1 MIMSLSQPA
10 IQANINKLEAEA
22 RDHESKA
29 KEYKSLAKMAGSRD
43 PREAS
48 AYEKAAGSELK
59 KLNNVEKKPNR

>member
-1 MIMSLSQPA
+1 
-10 IQANINKLEAEA
+10 
-22 RDHESKA
+22 
-29 KEYKSLAKMAGSRD
+29 MAGSRD